1 MSEDMVMVKTNLL
14 RNDETI
20 ISSIS
25 VTDIFFDV
33 YLGKWNYRA
42 IPKMKTWSYFLTIPK
57 YIKCV
62 IMNTRVSIIHCSDY
76 SNAKYAIKES
86 HNLIGGL
93 ETVSYT
99 HLRAHETD

>member
-1 MSEDMVMVKTNLL
+1 MRFLQNCQFAQML

-42 IPKMKTWSYFLTIPK
+42 IPKVKTWSYFLTIPK
-57 YIKCV
+57 YWRTCV
-62 IMNTRVSIIHCSDY
+62 AVIRSKSETNSFHTAFSS
-76 SNAKYAIKES
+76 A
-86 HNLIGGL
+86 LIRH
-93 ETVSYT
+93 TFS
-99 HLRAHETD
+99 

>member
-1 MSEDMVMVKTNLL
+1 MKPKFHFVTRKIYDFSFSCDVIATTRGSSRFARGL

-42 IPKMKTWSYFLTIPK
+42 IPKVKTWSYFSTIPK
-57 YIKCV
+57 VNYL
-62 IMNTRVSIIHCSDY
+62 S
-76 SNAKYAIKES
+76 
-86 HNLIGGL
+86 
-93 ETVSYT
+93 SYT
-99 HLRAHETD
+99 KSVS

>member
-1 MSEDMVMVKTNLL
+1 MKGFPL

-42 IPKMKTWSYFLTIPK
+42 IPKVETWSYFLTISK
-57 YIKCV
+57 
-62 IMNTRVSIIHCSDY
+62 
-76 SNAKYAIKES
+76 
-86 HNLIGGL
+86 
-93 ETVSYT
+93 
-99 HLRAHETD
+99 

>member
-1 MSEDMVMVKTNLL
+1 MKEI

-42 IPKMKTWSYFLTIPK
+42 IPKVKTWSYFLTIPK
-57 YIKCV
+57 GAGKRAEAQLHSGC
-62 IMNTRVSIIHCSDY
+62 
-76 SNAKYAIKES
+76 
-86 HNLIGGL
+86 GG
-93 ETVSYT
+93 ETFLLQR
-99 HLRAHETD
+99 LR